1 MTSGEPT
8 GTDAPPRIEVSV
20 HEGPGWTRTLEVT
33 VPPERMEEIR
43 NEQRDR
49 LGSTLDLEG
58 FRKGKIPPQIVEKR
72 FGDQLDE
79 LVVRSSLDD
88 LVREALEE
96 TELEPVD
103 TPELASLHYE
113 KGEALTFEAE
123 VEVAPTVELA
133 RVGGFQIERPS
144 TEVTD
149 EDVDE
154 VLDRLRDDHAVYEPV
169 DRPPEEGDEVS
180 VQIVPV
186 DEEGEPEEEPGDPY
200 RFNLGEGYA
209 IPDVEEA
216 ITTLSSGESGD
227 FEVTFPEDFSSDELA
242 GTTRT
247 LRVTLHEVKARDL
260 PALDDRFAAE
270 VGDFDSLDDL
280 ESAVVEDLQR
290 HRREEAE
297 ETLRRSLL
305 DAIVEANPF
314 DVPEAMVDRYL
325 DRVIDAPEEAD
336 PEQVQ
341 QARRRFRPRA
351 EQEVKRQVVLDRLME
366 RGGYEASDEELEARV
381 REIAESRGQ
390 EPDEVRRQL
399 TRQGNLEG
407 VRHHLATEKLF
418 DDLKEKS
425 DLG

>member
-1 MTSGEPT
+1 MSSAEAA
-8 GTDAPPRIEVSV
+8 GTDAPGRIEVSV
-20 HEGPGWTRTLEVT
+20 REEPGWTRTLEVR
-33 VPPERMEEIR
+33 VPPERMDEIR
-43 NEQRDR
+43 DEQRSR
-49 LGSTLDLEG
+49 LGGTLDLEG
-58 FRKGKIPPQIVEKR
+58 FRKGKVPPRIVEKR

-79 LVVRSSLDD
+79 LVVRSALDD
-88 LVREALEE
+88 LVREALQE
-96 TELEPVD
+96 TDLQPVD
-103 TPELASLHYE
+103 SPELASLHYE

-133 RVGGFQIERPS
+133 RIGGFQIDRPS
-144 TEVTD
+144 TEVTE
-149 EDVDE
+149 EDVGE

-186 DEEGEPEEEPGDPY
+186 DEAGEPEEEPGDPY

-216 ITTLSSGESGD
+216 ITTLSPGEAGE
-227 FEVTFPEDFSSDELA
+227 FEVAFPEDFSSDELA

-247 LRVTLHEVKARDL
+247 LRVELLEVKARDL
-260 PALDDRFAAE
+260 PALDDRFAAR
-270 VGDFDSLDDL
+270 VGDFESLEEL
-280 ESAVVEDLQR
+280 RGAVVEDLRR
-290 HRREEAE
+290 HREEEAE
-297 ETLRRSLL
+297 ETVRRSLL
-305 DAIVEANPF
+305 DAIVEANTF
-314 DVPEAMVDRYL
+314 DVPGAMVDRYL

-341 QARRRFRPRA
+341 QARQRFRPRA

-366 RGGYEASDEELEARV
+366 RGGYEATDDELEARI
-381 REIAESRGQ
+381 REIADRRDQ

-399 TRQGNLEG
+399 SRQGNLEG
-407 VRHHLATEKLF
+407 VRHHVATEKLF

-425 DLG
+425 DLS